1 MCNIYV
7 ARLLAAIWTI
17 IQTTF
22 HLIWTVW
29 GYYAYMCKT
38 VPSHYYLVFV
48 YLTYFYRNTCGKIK
62 LEDDEFFIELDTD
75 LKNGSINSSEYSM
88 YNIVKEILR
97 NASLPEEAFP
107 AARTHIYIK
116 ILIVSDIVWV
126 ISAVLL
132 FVGTLLNAK
141 KIWALIVYGPWLIL
155 TGLMVVMD
163 VLTAVHFGLDIINI
177 RCFTN
182 YLRFIGVENYND
194 FKYLDNVGSLNPVMP
209 SIIFVCLSSRFFIFW
224 IPNVYAFFCVLN
236 AAIVAFQLGPKP
248 GKSTAINLS
257 NNIES
262 SFNEINLNSSQAR
275 IRKWQLFYG
284 AAETSKASAGPND
297 LDLNSNSRTS
307 SLRNSRK
314 KHVMLNEPPMI
325 KILKRRPDTISSNGC
340 GYSQNPWSY
349 GTLPDHHKPKT
360 NHKIHMASLNSVINR
375 NSDRPLAISLRKRSQ
390 ITASVILDT
399 LGKVLQR

>member
-177 RCFTN
+177 R
-182 YLRFIGVENYND
+182 
-194 FKYLDNVGSLNPVMP
+194 
-209 SIIFVCLSSRFFIFW
+209 
-224 IPNVYAFFCVLN
+224 
-236 AAIVAFQLGPKP
+236 
-248 GKSTAINLS
+248 
-257 NNIES
+257 S